1 MHIAILSS
9 PANFHTQ
16 KWAESLQAA
25 GNKVSVFSFDD
36 HDFSPQDIQNVRVT
50 ATFAYKGKATYL
62 SYLDGRKLKKL
73 LFAHKI
79 DLVLAINATP
89 FGVWAAK
96 TNFHPCVIFAVGADI
111 LEYAKDKKEQT
122 IYNWNSKE
130 FAKDSFFSKL
140 KHTCTK
146 PIFQHQVAQALQFAD
161 GVMAD
166 NEVLT
171 KAIHSFFHVPLH
183 KIHLNRGGIEPEL
196 FLPDAEILAELKIH
210 FKIPENAT
218 VILSPRGMKPAYQ
231 PHIVIDAFEALLA
244 ENSLPNAYFIMLSA
258 GYDIPKSLE
267 IKGEIMMQ
275 KYSHF
280 FFEKNVLSRQ
290 KISQLWHL
298 VEVFISAPVYDGYSA
313 SLAEGR
319 YLGLIPVVNKI
330 PANTE
335 ILAHQE
341 NAWFVVPYTAE
352 NLASALKEIMLGKE
366 FWKKKFA
373 QNNEKWIAEN
383 SIMPKSVKAFF
394 DFIAKIQT
402 HQKEGF

>member
-36 HDFSPQDIQNVRVT
+36 HDFAPKNIQNICVP
-50 ATFAYKGKATYL
+50 ATFTHKGKASYI
-62 SYLDGRKLKKL
+62 SYLDGRNLKKAL
-73 LFAHKI
+73 SIHKI

-96 TNFHPCVIFAVGADI
+96 ANFHPCVIFAVGADI
-111 LEYAKDKKEQT
+111 LEYAKDKKEQPV
-122 IYNWNSKE
+122 YNWNSKE
-130 FAKDSFFSKL
+130 FTKDSLFFKL
-140 KHTCTK
+140 KQTFTK
-146 PIFQHQVAQALQFAD
+146 PIFQHEVAQALHFAD
-161 GVMAD
+161 GIMAD

-171 KAIHSFFHVPLH
+171 KAIHAFFKVPLH

-196 FLPDAEILAELKIH
+196 FLPNAEMLAALKTH

-231 PHIVIDAFEALLA
+231 PDVVIDAFEALLA
-244 ENSLPNAYFIMLSA
+244 ENALPNAYFIMLSA

-267 IKGEIMMQ
+267 IKGEMMMK

-319 YLGLIPVVNKI
+319 YMGLIPVVNKI
-330 PANTE
+330 AAHTE
-335 ILAHQE
+335 ILTHQE
-341 NAWFVVPYTAE
+341 NAWFVEPYNAE
-352 NLASALKEIMLGKE
+352 NLASALKEIMLTKE
-366 FWKKKFA
+366 LWKKKFA

-383 SIMPKSVKAFF
+383 SIMQNSIKAFF
-394 DFIAKIQT
+394 AFVAKI
-402 HQKEGF
+402 K

>member
-16 KWAESLQAA
+16 KWAESLLAA
-25 GNKVSVFSFDD
+25 GNKVSVFSFDE
-36 HDFSPQDIQNVRVT
+36 HNFSSQDIQNVCVS
-50 ATFAYKGKATYL
+50 ATFTYKGAATYL
-62 SYLDGRKLKKL
+62 SYLDGRELKKL
-73 LFAHKI
+73 LAIHKI

-96 TNFHPCVIFAVGADI
+96 ANFHPCVIFAVGADI
-111 LEYAKDKKEQT
+111 LEYAKNKQKASN
-122 IYNWNSKE
+122 YNYTWNSKE
-130 FAKDSFFSKL
+130 FSKESLFFKL
-140 KHTCTK
+140 KRTFTK
-146 PIFQHQVAQALQFAD
+146 PIFQYQVAQALRFAD

-171 KAIHSFFHVPLH
+171 QAIHSFFKIPYH

-196 FLPDAEILAELKIH
+196 FVPNAKRLAELKAH
-210 FKIPENAT
+210 FRIPENAT

-231 PHIVIDAFEALLA
+231 PHIVIDAFETLLA
-244 ENSLPNAYFIMLSA
+244 ENTLPNAYFIMLSA
-258 GYDIPKSLE
+258 GYEIPKSLE
-267 IKGEIMMQ
+267 IKGEMMMQ

-335 ILAHQE
+335 ILTHQE
-341 NAWFVVPYTAE
+341 NAWFVEPYTAE
-352 NLASALKEIMLGKE
+352 NLASALKEIMLAKDT
-366 FWKKKFA
+366 WKKKFA
-373 QNNEKWIAEN
+373 HNNEKWIAEHSMMQKN
-383 SIMPKSVKAFF
+383 VKAFF
-394 DFIAKIQT
+394 DFVAKIVD
-402 HQKEGF
+402 KKD